1 MSGTVLETSA
11 FAREAPSVSTPT
23 PTIQSWIFAIAS
35 RRAAAISSLSEMR
48 PPTTS
53 ITITPP
59 STSRPRRTMNAP
71 AARGRWWRWSQP
83 TAGEATTATTPPAS
97 TGPVIVWVIPM
108 HPRQP
113 DDQQARRRQ
122 QPGGD
127 PEVAE
132 PPRRGEHR
140 RHLAQLL
147 GVELN
152 DHVRAGVA
160 QLGLL
165 AGRLVGAPPERQE
178 FGSGHIG
185 LLFSALEAHS
195 PTQEQVV
202 DGRRPDERLGRL
214 GERHRIED
222 ERPRLRARPSR
233 RGTRSAPRTRSPRR
247 AAGRRSC

>member
-59 STSRPRRTMNAP
+59 STSRPRRTTNAP
-71 AARGRWWRWSQP
+71 AARGKWWRWSQP

-97 TGPVIVWVIPM
+97 TGPVIVCGHPH

-113 DDQQARRRQ
+113 DDEQGDAGQE
-122 QPGGD
+122 PGGD
-127 PEVAE
+127 PEVAQ
-132 PPRRGEHR
+132 PARRREHR
-140 RHLAQLL
+140 RHLPQLL
-147 GVELN
+147 GVELD

-160 QLGLL
+160 QLGLRRRRIV
-165 AGRLVGAPPERQE
+165 AGAPPERQE
-178 FGSGHIG
+178 LGSGHIG
-185 LLFSALEAHS
+185 LLFSALEPIRQPRSRSWTDAA
-195 PTQEQVV
+195 PTSGSAGS
-202 DGRRPDERLGRL
+202 GRVTG
-214 GERHRIED
+214 
-222 ERPRLRARPSR
+222 
-233 RGTRSAPRTRSPRR
+233 
-247 AAGRRSC
+247 